1 MNKIESIKIFSVYKM
16 EKKSPENVYRMIPF
30 EELLTILNA
39 SNGVKAHIMADDLVI
54 EVNGCNELMVAR
66 LIQDA
71 IDMALPWLSY
81 HGIYVNPRNVNVSM
95 TWCVK
100 HLSEKHN

>member
-1 MNKIESIKIFSVYKM
+1 M
-16 EKKSPENVYRMIPF
+16 EKKSSENVDRKIPF

-39 SNGVKAHIMADDLVI
+39 LNGVKAHIMADDLVI
-54 EVNGCNELMVAR
+54 EVNGCNELTVAR
-66 LIQDA
+66 LVQEA

-81 HGIYVNPRNVNVSM
+81 HVIFVNPRSVNVSM

>member
-1 MNKIESIKIFSVYKM
+1 MS
-16 EKKSPENVYRMIPF
+16 
-30 EELLTILNA
+30 
-39 SNGVKAHIMADDLVI
+39 
-54 EVNGCNELMVAR
+54 EVNGCNELTVAR

-100 HLSEKHN
+100 HLIEKHN